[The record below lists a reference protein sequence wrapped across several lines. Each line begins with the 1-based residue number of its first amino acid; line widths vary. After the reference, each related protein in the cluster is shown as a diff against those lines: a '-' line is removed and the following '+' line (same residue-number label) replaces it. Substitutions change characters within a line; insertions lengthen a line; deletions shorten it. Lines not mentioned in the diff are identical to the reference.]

1 MPRHQSAHKR
11 TSKRVRRSS
20 ATKLPEPE
28 LFIAP
33 LTGPTIVEIVEA
45 RMKEFSDRLDA
56 IRSEMIEHQFT
67 TPTVQL
73 MAEENKVLGEL
84 LNCDSTAGWDGGTDG
99 TKDVKPITLHDSH
112 RIDLESLFGGEPIN
126 TPDDVTRLSRRLS
139 TVTLLSPSG
148 EACSTTI
155 PLDYLERLESRRPID
170 TTLREM
176 IERGFF
182 DYLDGVINGVYQ

>member
-20 ATKLPEPE
+20 TTKLPEPD

-33 LTGPTIVEIVEA
+33 LTGPTVVEIVEA
-45 RMKEFSDRLDA
+45 RMKEFSDRLDV
-56 IRSEMIEHQFT
+56 IHSEVIKHALT
-67 TPTVQL
+67 TPPEQL
-73 MAEENKVLGEL
+73 MQEENAALGEL
-84 LNCDSTAGWDGGTDG
+84 LSADSTAAWSG
-99 TKDVKPITLHDSH
+99 DVKPITLRDSH

-182 DYLDGVINGVYQ
+182 DYLEGVINGVYQ